1 MSFNIVDT
9 KAIERSKAITDE
21 YGDSLSQL
29 ALSDLEREYQGW
41 YKTEDVAYIDAMASL
56 LAKHNAPITGDIL
69 KLVGQLASDRLEGHR
84 TSNKDRKRELKTRK
98 RAQNNR
104 RKRGER
110 ELKRVWD
117 NGYLWDVFALIELCD
132 LPARDAYRGV
142 AAKLFEDQTGMV
154 KGKSTVTIRTNYSRW
169 KNNNELM
176 TEREGGG
183 IKFYEDVIETYR
195 EQAYPNK
202 TKEQIRNDILGD
214 IDPWHSKYD
223 HLGDGQS

>member
-1 MSFNIVDT
+1 MNFNIVNT
-9 KAIERSKAITDE
+9 KAIERSKAITGE
-21 YGDSLSQL
+21 YGDSLSQQ

-41 YKTEDVAYIDAMASL
+41 YITEDVAYIDAMASL
-56 LAKHNAPITGDIL
+56 LAKHNVPIKGDIL

-84 TSNKDRKRELKTRK
+84 TSNKDRKRELKARK
-98 RAQNNR
+98 RTQIKR
-104 RKRGER
+104 RKQGEI
-110 ELKRVWD
+110 ELKRVRD

-132 LPARDAYRGV
+132 VPTRDAYRGV
-142 AAKLFEDQTGMV
+142 AAKLFEDKTGIV

-169 KNNNELM
+169 KNNNGL
-176 TEREGGG
+176 TTGRKGGD

-195 EQAYPNK
+195 DLAYPNK
-202 TKEQIRNDILGD
+202 TKEQIRNDILGA